1 MSDVQL
7 DSALFFKRAERIFQA
22 WENPSGDTAE
32 LEGLTALQVV
42 LGEPNDDTPAYN
54 KTMSLQLYL
63 LGFEF
68 PSTLMLFTKSPR
80 KVTFV
85 CSSSKAKLLK
95 QLQSSNGIEVD
106 IQVRSKDEGAAK
118 QVVKDLVLSLGDGKV
133 GSLPKDKPAGKL
145 VDDWNAAV
153 ATSKGGL
160 EVVDISI
167 SVSAILNEKDGEEL
181 KNLITGSKMTATT
194 MQHYFK
200 SKMESII
207 DRGTKVPHEVFAG
220 LVEEKIGNDE
230 KGPDMKLWNK
240 NSSLGD
246 VDFSSTEWV
255 YSPIIQSGGK
265 YDLRV
270 TAMSDNSPLKP
281 GVILASLGIRYKSYC
296 TSMSRT
302 FFISPNKK
310 QESYYSAL
318 LEARSEALKKL
329 KAGAVVQDVYNE
341 VQQFVES
348 KSPTLG
354 QNLSKSI
361 GFATGIEYRDS
372 SFVLNAKNSRTLKEN
387 MVLILSLGVQ
397 ELPDPKK
404 PGKTYSLL
412 LADTVKVGQSGAV
425 VLTEGVTKLNDVV
438 MDLEDEEEEESE
450 PEVKAKPS
458 RKTNGDAKP
467 KSPVKTRTGAGGARA
482 APAKTRGANRDNF
495 EQTTSEK
502 IKANQAR
509 LHAQRNADGV
519 KKWEKGGKGKD
530 GSQDKVVKRYES
542 YRREEQLPRAV
553 EDRRVYVD
561 EQRQSV
567 VLPINGFAVPFHIS
581 TIKNVTKNEEAEHIV
596 LRINFQSPGQIAG
609 KKEDMPFEDP
619 DANFIRSVSFRSQ
632 DRRHMLKVFDT
643 ITALKKTATK
653 REAERK
659 ELADVIEQEKLVEVK
674 GRHPYVLKN
683 VFPRPAPEGKKT
695 DGNVEIHQNGIR
707 FRPDGPASKIDLL
720 FSNIKHL
727 FFQPSEKELIVIIH
741 VHLKAPIMLG
751 KKKTYDVQFYREV
764 TDMSF
769 DETGGKKRRA
779 RYGDEDEIEQEQ
791 EDRKRRAELDKQF
804 HDFARRI
811 ESAAQA
817 QQYELE
823 VDVPFRELGFSGV
836 PYRSNV
842 LLLPTTNCLIH
853 ISEFPFTVITLS
865 DVEIVH
871 LERVQFG
878 LKNFDMVFV
887 LNDLKKAPIHINSIP
902 VVHLDN
908 VKEWLDSCDVPI
920 SEGPVNLSWPAIMKT
935 VNDDPLAFYN
945 EGGWEFLTG
954 GGSDAESSE
963 SEEGSEFEED
973 SDAFDDESSSD
984 DESGSD
990 FGDDSD
996 DSGSDEDLS
1005 DEGEDWDE
1013 LERKA
1018 ERADKKHR
1026 EKGGDESDDDRGKK
1040 KKGGR
1045 R

>member
-1 MSDVQL
+1 MSDVHL

-22 WENPSGDTAE
+22 WEKSSGDTAE
-32 LEGLTALQVV
+32 LEGVTALQVV

-95 QLQSSNGIEVD
+95 QLQSDRDIDID
-106 IQVRSKDEGAAK
+106 IQVRSKDEAAAK
-118 QVVKDLVLSLGDGKV
+118 QVVKDLVLSLGDGKI

-145 VDDWNAAV
+145 VDDWNSAV
-153 ATSKGGL
+153 SSSKAGL
-160 EVVDISI
+160 EVVDISSTI
-167 SVSAILNEKDGEEL
+167 SAILNEKDGEEL
-181 KNLITGSKMTATT
+181 KNLITGSKMTATA

-207 DRGTKVPHEVFAG
+207 DRGTVVPHEVFAG
-220 LVEEKIGNDE
+220 LVEEKIGNDD
-230 KGPDMKLWNK
+230 KAVDMKLWNK
-240 NSSLGD
+240 NPSLGD
-246 VDFSSTEWV
+246 VDFASTEWV
-255 YSPIIQSGGK
+255 YTPIIQSGGK
-265 YDLRV
+265 YDLKV
-270 TAMSDNSPLKP
+270 TAQSDNSPLKP

-318 LEARSEALKKL
+318 LEARQEALKKL
-329 KAGAVVQDVYNE
+329 KAGAVVSDVYNE
-341 VQQFVES
+341 VHQFVES
-348 KSPTLG
+348 KSGTLG
-354 QNLSKSI
+354 QNFLRSI

-372 SFVLNAKNSRTLKEN
+372 AFVLGPKNSRTLKEN
-387 MVLILSLGVQ
+387 MVLVLTLGVQ

-404 PGKTYSLL
+404 QGKTYALL
-412 LADTVKVGQSGAV
+412 LSDTVKVGQSGAV
-425 VLTEGVTKLNDVV
+425 VLTEGVTKLGDVV
-438 MDLEDEEEEESE
+438 MELDEDEPESE
-450 PEVKAKPS
+450 PEVKAKP
-458 RKTNGDAKP
+458 KKANGDAKA
-467 KSPVKTRTGAGGARA
+467 KSPVKTRTGAGSARVLA
-482 APAKTRGANRDNF
+482 TKTRGGNRENV

-509 LHAQRNADGV
+509 LHAQRNADGI

-530 GSQDKVVKRYES
+530 GEGDKVVKRYES
-542 YRREEQLPRAV
+542 YRREEQLPRAL

-581 TIKNVTKNEEAEHIV
+581 TIKNVTKTEESDHIV

-619 DANFIRSVSFRSQ
+619 DANFIRSASFRSQ
-632 DRRHMLKVFDT
+632 DQRHMLKVFDS

-887 LNDLKKAPIHINSIP
+887 LNDFKKTPIHINSIP

-935 VNDDPLAFYN
+935 VNDDPLAFYA

-954 GGSDAESSE
+954 GGSDADSSE
-963 SEEGSEFEED
+963 SEEGSVFEED
-973 SDAFDDESSSD
+973 SDVFDDESSSD

-990 FGDDSD
+990 FGGDSD
-996 DSGSDEDLS
+996 DSGSEDFDDD
-1005 DEGEDWDE
+1005 DEGDDWDE

-1018 ERADKKHR
+1018 ERADNKHR
-1026 EKGGDESDDDRGKK
+1026 EKGGDDSDDDKGKK
-1040 KKGGR
+1040 KKKSSR

>member
-7 DSALFFKRAERIFQA
+7 DSALFFKRAEKIFQA
-22 WENPSGDTAE
+22 WENPTGDAKE
-32 LEGLTALQVV
+32 LDGLTALQVV
-42 LGEPNDDTPAYN
+42 LGEPNDDSAAYN
-54 KTMSLQLYL
+54 KTISLQLYL

-68 PSTLMLFTKSPR
+68 PSTMMIFTKSPR
-80 KVTFV
+80 KITFV
-85 CSSSKAKLLK
+85 CSSSKAKFIR
-95 QLQSSNGIEVD
+95 QLQSANGIEID
-106 IQVRSKDEGAAK
+106 IQVLSKEESAAK
-118 QVVKDLVLSLGDGKV
+118 KTVQDLVLSLGDGRV
-133 GSLPKDKPAGKL
+133 GSLPKDKPTGKL
-145 VDDWNAAV
+145 VDHWNAAV
-153 ATSKGGL
+153 AGSKGGL
-160 EVVDISI
+160 EVVDIS
-167 SVSAILNEKDGEEL
+167 VALSAVFAEKDGDEM
-181 KNLITGSKMTATT
+181 KNVITGAKMTATA

-207 DRGTKVPHEVFAG
+207 DRGTSVPHEQLAG

-230 KGPDMKLWNK
+230 KGADMKLWNK
-240 NSSLGD
+240 NPSLGE
-246 VDFSSTEWV
+246 VDFASTEWV
-255 YSPIIQSGGK
+255 YTPIIQSGGK
-265 YDLRV
+265 YDLKV
-270 TAMSDNSPLKP
+270 TAMSNNDPLKP

-318 LEARSEALKKL
+318 LEARTEALKLL
-329 KAGAVVQDVYNE
+329 KAGAVASEVYKSI
-341 VQQFVES
+341 QQFLES
-348 KSPTLG
+348 KSGTLG
-354 QNLSKSI
+354 QNFLKTA

-372 SFVLNAKNSRTLKEN
+372 TFVLGPKNGRALKEN
-387 MVLILSLGVQ
+387 MVLVLTLGVQ
-397 ELPDPKK
+397 DLPDPKK
-404 PGKTYSLL
+404 QGKTYSLL
-412 LADTVKVGQSGAV
+412 ISDTVKIGQSGAV
-425 VLTEGVTKLNDVV
+425 VLTEGCTKLSDVV
-438 MDLEDEEEEESE
+438 MELEDEEDE
-450 PEVKAKPS
+450 PEPVKEKP
-458 RKTNGDAKP
+458 RKANGAASSKP
-467 KSPVKTRTGAGGARA
+467 KSPVKTRGGTVGGRVLST
-482 APAKTRGANRDNF
+482 KTRGGNRDAV

-509 LHAQRNADGV
+509 LHAQRNADGL
-519 KKWEKGGKGKD
+519 KKWEEGGDGKD
-530 GSQDKVVKRYES
+530 GAQDKVVKRYES

-553 EDRRVYVD
+553 EDRRVYID

-581 TIKNVTKNEEAEHIV
+581 TIKNVTKTEESDHIV

-619 DANFIRSVSFRSQ
+619 DANFIRSASFRSQ
-632 DRRHMLKVFDT
+632 DQRHMLKVFDT

-659 ELADVIEQEKLVEVK
+659 ELADVIEQEKLIEVK
-674 GRHPYVLKN
+674 GRHPYVLKQ

-707 FRPDGPASKIDLL
+707 FRPDGPASRIDLL

-791 EDRKRRAELDKQF
+791 EDRRRRAELDKQF

-817 QQYELE
+817 QQHELE

-836 PYRSNV
+836 PFRSNV

-853 ISEFPFTVITLS
+853 ISEFPFTVITLGE
-865 DVEIVH
+865 VEIVH

-887 LNDLKKAPIHINSIP
+887 LNDFKKPPIHINSIP

-935 VNDDPLAFYN
+935 LNEDPHAFYA

-954 GGSDAESSE
+954 GGSDNESEE
-963 SEEGSEFEED
+963 SEEGSVFEED
-973 SDAFDDESSSD
+973 SDAFDESSSSD
-984 DESGSD
+984 EESGSD
-990 FGDDSD
+990 FGDDSE
-996 DSGSDEDLS
+996 DSGSEEDLS

-1018 ERADKKHR
+1018 KRADDKHR
-1026 EKGGDESDDDRGKK
+1026 AEKGADDSDDDGKKK

>member
-1 MSDVQL
+1 MSDIQL
-7 DSALFFKRAERIFQA
+7 DSNLFFKRAEKIFQA
-22 WENPSGDTAE
+22 WETASGDTRE
-32 LEGLTALQVV
+32 LDGLTALQIV
-42 LGEPNDDTPAYN
+42 LGEPNDDTAAYN

-106 IQVRSKDEGAAK
+106 IQVRSKDEAAAK
-118 QVVKDLVLSLGDGKV
+118 QVIKDLVLALGDGKI

-153 ATSKGGL
+153 TGSKAGL
-160 EVVDISI
+160 EVVDISTAI
-167 SVSAILNEKDGEEL
+167 SAILNEKDGDEL
-181 KNLITGSKMTATT
+181 KNLITGAKMSSTA

-207 DRGTKVPHEVFAG
+207 DRGTVVPHDVFAG

-230 KGPDMKLWNK
+230 KGADMKLWSK
-240 NSSLGD
+240 NPSLGD
-246 VDFSSTEWV
+246 VDFASTEWV
-255 YSPIIQSGGK
+255 YTPIIQSGGK
-265 YDLRV
+265 YDLKV
-270 TAMSDNSPLKP
+270 TALSDNSPLKP
-281 GVILASLGIRYKSYC
+281 GVILANLGIRYKSYC
-296 TSMSRT
+296 TSMGRT
-302 FFISPNKK
+302 FFISPAKK
-310 QESYYSAL
+310 QETYYSTL

-329 KAGAVVQDVYNE
+329 KAGAIVQDVYNE
-341 VQQFVES
+341 VHEFLQS
-348 KSPTLG
+348 KSATLG
-354 QNLSKSI
+354 QNFVKTM

-372 SFVLNAKNSRTLKEN
+372 AFVLSSKNGRTLKEN

-397 ELPDPKK
+397 DLPDPKK
-404 PGKTYSLL
+404 QGKTYSLL
-412 LADTVKVGQSGAV
+412 VSDTVKVGQSGAV
-425 VLTEGVTKLNDVV
+425 VLTEGCTKLSDVV
-438 MDLEDEEEEESE
+438 MELEDEDDEPE
-450 PEVKAKPS
+450 PEVKPKS
-458 RKTNGDAKP
+458 KKTNGDAKA
-467 KSPVKTRTGAGGARA
+467 KSPVKTRTAPGGGRVL
-482 APAKTRGANRDNF
+482 PTKTRGSNREAV

-502 IKANQAR
+502 IKTNQAR
-509 LHAQRNADGV
+509 LHAQRNADGI

-530 GSQDKVVKRYES
+530 GAQDKVVKRYES

-581 TIKNVTKNEEAEHIV
+581 TIKNVTKTEESDHIV

-619 DANFIRSVSFRSQ
+619 DANFIRSASFRSQ
-632 DRRHMLKVFDT
+632 DQRHMLKVFDA

-707 FRPDGPASKIDLL
+707 FRPDGPASRIDLL

-853 ISEFPFTVITLS
+853 ISEFPFTVITLTE
-865 DVEIVH
+865 VEIVH

-887 LNDLKKAPIHINSIP
+887 LNDFKKTPIHINSIP

-935 VNDDPLAFYN
+935 LNEDPHAFYA

-954 GGSDAESSE
+954 GGSDGESSE
-963 SEEGSEFEED
+963 SSEGSVFEED
-973 SDAFDDESSSD
+973 SDVFDDESSSD
-984 DESGSD
+984 AEESGSD
-990 FGDDSD
+990 FGGDSD
-996 DSGSDEDLS
+996 DSGSEDLS

-1018 ERADKKHR
+1018 ERADNKHR
-1026 EKGGDESDDDRGKK
+1026 EKGNDESDDDRGKK

>member
-1 MSDVQL
+1 MSEIVL
-7 DSALFFKRAERIFQA
+7 DSALFVKRAEKIFSA
-22 WENPSGDTAE
+22 WEKPTNDIKD
-32 LEGLTALQVV
+32 LEDVTALQFV
-42 LGEPNDDTPAYN
+42 LGEPSDDAASFD
-54 KTMSLQLYL
+54 KSSSVHLYL

-68 PSTLMLFTKSPR
+68 PSTLILFTKLPR

-85 CSSSKAKLLK
+85 CSSSKAKLLR
-95 QLQSSNGIEVD
+95 QLESANGIEID
-106 IQVRSKDEGAAK
+106 IKVRPKDEAAAK
-118 QVVKDLVLSLGDGKV
+118 ETVKDLVLSLGDGKI
-133 GSLPKDKPAGKL
+133 GGLPKDKPTGKL

-153 ATSKGGL
+153 ASSKGGL
-160 EVVDISI
+160 QVVDV
-167 SVSAILNEKDGEEL
+167 SVAVSDILAVRDGDEM
-181 KNLITGSKMTATT
+181 KNVITGAKMTSTA
-194 MQHYFK
+194 MVHYFK

-207 DRGTKVPHEVFAG
+207 DRGTVVPHDMLAQMID
-220 LVEEKIGNDE
+220 EKIGNDE
-230 KGPDMKLWNK
+230 KGADMKLWNK
-240 NSSLGD
+240 VPSLGD
-246 VDFSSTEWV
+246 VDFASAEWV
-255 YSPIIQSGGK
+255 FTPVIQSGGK
-265 YDLRV
+265 YDLKV
-270 TAMSDNSPLKP
+270 TAMSNNDPLKP
-281 GVILASLGIRYKSYC
+281 GVILASLGIRYKNYC
-296 TSMSRT
+296 TSMGRT
-302 FFISPNKK
+302 FFISPTKK
-310 QESYYSAL
+310 QESYYTSL
-318 LEARSEALKKL
+318 LEARAEALKL
-329 KAGAVVQDVYNE
+329 IRAGAIVSDIYKS
-341 VQQFVES
+341 VQQFIES
-348 KSPTLG
+348 KSSTLA
-354 QNLSKSI
+354 QAFLKNI

-372 SFVLNAKNSRTLKEN
+372 ALMLNAKNGRTMREN
-387 MVLILSLGVQ
+387 TVLILTLGLQ
-397 ELPDPKK
+397 DLPDPKK
-404 PGKTYSLL
+404 QGKTYSILL
-412 LADTVKVGQSGAV
+412 SDTVKVGQNGAA
-425 VLTEGVTKLNDVV
+425 VLTEGCTKLSEIV
-438 MDLEDEEEEESE
+438 MELEEEDKPE
-450 PEVKAKPS
+450 PVAPPKKASSSSKP
-458 RKTNGDAKP
+458 NG
-467 KSPVKTRTGAGGARA
+467 KSPVKTRGAVGGRVL
-482 APAKTRGANRDNF
+482 PSKTRGGNRDQV

-502 IKANQAR
+502 IKANQVR
-509 LHAQRNADGV
+509 LHAQRNADGL
-519 KKWEKGGKGKD
+519 KKWEKGGAGKD

-542 YRREEQLPRAV
+542 YRREEQLPKGV

-567 VLPINGFAVPFHIS
+567 VLPINGYAVPYHIS
-581 TIKNVTKNEEAEHIV
+581 TIKNVTKTEESDHIV

-619 DANFIRSVSFRSQ
+619 DANFIRSISFRSQ
-632 DRRHMLKVFDT
+632 DQRHMLKVFDS
-643 ITALKKTATK
+643 ITGLKKAATK

-659 ELADVIEQEKLVEVK
+659 ELADVIEQEKLVEIK

-695 DGNVEIHQNGIR
+695 DGNLEIHQNGIR

-751 KKKTYDVQFYREV
+751 KKKTSDVQFYREV

-836 PYRSNV
+836 PFRSNV

-865 DVEIVH
+865 EVEIVH

-887 LNDLKKAPIHINSIP
+887 LNDFKKAPIHINSIP

-935 VNDDPLAFYN
+935 LNDDPQAFYA

-954 GGSDAESSE
+954 GGSDGESSE
-963 SEEGSEFEED
+963 SEEGSEFTA
-973 SDAFDDESSSD
+973 SDVSDEAS
-984 DESGSD
+984 
-990 FGDDSD
+990 DSD
-996 DSGSDEDLS
+996 DDSESAFSEGDSDNSGSEDDLS

-1018 ERADKKHR
+1018 KRADDKHGR
-1026 EKGGDESDDDRGKK
+1026 DKGGDSSDDGKK